1 MKFLIM
7 TACIL
12 LVGFLNSSLIAGQV
26 YTWTDENGNLHV
38 TDTPPPPKSKI
49 KDTLEYQETT
59 AAEILELQN
68 RQEMRSDK
76 REQEKRMGSVE
87 AAKRQARQ
95 ADERA
100 KKFVDQAEQI
110 TRDAETYIKRLSSTK
125 EKRKQIRKK
134 IQRETQR
141 AQAAQDRARKAI
153 EDAAVAAEEARL
165 AEEELKKA
173 QEEQAQ

>member
-12 LVGFLNSSLIAGQV
+12 LVGFLSSSLIAGQV

-38 TDTPPPPKSKI
+38 TDTPPPPTSKI
-49 KDTLEYQETT
+49 KDTLEYEEQT
-59 AAEILELQN
+59 AAEIQELQN
-68 RQEMRSDK
+68 RKKKRAEN
-76 REQEKRMGSVE
+76 REQEKRTGSVE

-100 KKFVDQAEQI
+100 QKAVEQAEQI
-110 TRDAETYIKRLSSTK
+110 TRDAETYIRRLSSTK
-125 EKRKQIRKK
+125 EKRKQFRKK
-134 IQRETQR
+134 IQKETQR
-141 AQAAQDRARKAI
+141 AQVAQDRARKAL